1 MKTSKILVMGLVV
14 GSLTLAQGLFAKG
27 QNMNMPS
34 FESFDLNKDGK
45 ISEDEL
51 MKARENKMV
60 QNANDGKL
68 LKNASNAKEFPVLD
82 TNKDGFIDKDEF
94 AKHQT
99 AELSSKNN
107 QKGQGMN
114 KQGGQGQG
122 KGMNKG
128 RQGGGQGKG
137 QGQNRQ

>member
-14 GSLTLAQGLFAKG
+14 GSLALAQGLFAKE
-27 QNMNMPS
+27 QNMNMSS

-68 LKNASNAKEFPVLD
+68 LKNASNAKEFSVLD

-122 KGMNKG
+122 KGMN